1 MLRLGHFLNHNVLKT
16 TQTKTIK
23 HQNNASKKSHVRLY
37 LQLSWLNRGSVLC
50 YRKSWHHETSG
61 VCRDAVMSR
70 YCVRVPAHLR
80 QRQKPPRKAR
90 SRRSPP
96 RSRCGWG
103 TGARRF
109 TETVG
114 FLSVPSEKHTRITAK
129 TCWLYLKQSEL
140 YLKRGER
147 RILDVVFEKKNK
159 KEKKKKWPTRVCR
172 FWDSPWPSWV

>member
-1 MLRLGHFLNHNVLKT
+1 MHR
-16 TQTKTIK
+16 
-23 HQNNASKKSHVRLY
+23 KSHMSVYTCSSHDLIGGLFSVTGSPDITK
-37 LQLSWLNRGSVLC
+37 LQVFAATPWWVDTACASPPTWD
-50 YRKSWHHETSG
+50 
-61 VCRDAVMSR
+61 RD
-70 YCVRVPAHLR
+70 
-80 QRQKPPRKAR
+80 QKPPRKAR

-96 RSRCGWG
+96 HSRCGWG
-103 TGARRF
+103 TGAWRF

-114 FLSVPSEKHTRITAK
+114 VFSVPSEKHTRITAK
-129 TCWLYLKQSEL
+129 RSWLYLKQSEL